1 MSTFTRQQINQFR
14 AYEYVRSSGHYNM
27 FSSQARLSSGLTKDE
42 YIFVMEN
49 YSELLEA
56 SEARAAQDMLIA
68 QVDHS

>member
-1 MSTFTRQQINQFR
+1 MSNYTQQQINNFR
-14 AYEYVRSSGHYNM
+14 AYEHVRSSGHYNM
-27 FSSQARLSSGLTKDE
+27 FSPQARSSSGLTKEE

-56 SEARAAQDMLIA
+56 SEAKRAEEHLLQ